1 MMKKIYSVGLVV
13 LLSATLV
20 ACGGTKSVQE
30 SVPPVQDA
38 MPDNADGSSTSGVTD
53 VSAVQG
59 SELGVEGAGATSGT
73 AGDLLSKLQVYFDYD
88 SSAIS
93 DASKQLIEAHAAYL
107 VNNPGI
113 TVMLEGNTDERGT
126 REYNLALGERR
137 ANAVAK
143 LMQALGVGASNI
155 QTVSYGEERPVA
167 LGQDEASY
175 AQNRRVE
182 IVYGN

>member
-1 MMKKIYSVGLVV
+1 MMQKLYSVGLVV

-20 ACGGTKSVQE
+20 ACGGTKNVQE

-38 MPDNADGSSTSGVTD
+38 MSGSADGSTSGVSD
-53 VSAVQG
+53 VSAAQG
-59 SELGVEGAGATSGT
+59 ADLGIEGAGATSGT
-73 AGDLLSKLQVYFDYD
+73 AGDLLSNRQIYFEYD
-88 SSAIS
+88 SSAITEVS
-93 DASKQLIEAHAAYL
+93 QQIIEAHAAYL

-137 ANAVAK
+137 AKAVAK
-143 LMQALGVGASNI
+143 MIQALGVSSSNI

-167 LGQDEASY
+167 LGQDETSY
-175 AQNRRVE
+175 SQNRRVE
-182 IVYGN
+182 IIYGN

>member
-1 MMKKIYSVGLVV
+1 MQKIYSAGLVI

-20 ACGGTKSVQE
+20 ACGGTKNVQE
-30 SVPPVQDA
+30 SMPPVQDA
-38 MPDNADGSSTSGVTD
+38 MSGNADGSSTSGVSD
-53 VSAVQG
+53 DSAVQG
-59 SELGVEGAGATSGT
+59 TELGAEGAGATSGT
-73 AGDLLSKLQVYFDYD
+73 AGDLLSQHQVYFEYD

-93 DASKQLIEAHAAYL
+93 EESKQLIEAHAAYL

-137 ANAVAK
+137 ANAVSK
-143 LMQALGVGASNI
+143 MMQVLGVGSSNI

-175 AQNRRVE
+175 SQNRRVE

>member
-1 MMKKIYSVGLVV
+1 MMKKLYSVGLVV

-20 ACGGTKSVQE
+20 ACGGTKNVQE

-38 MPDNADGSSTSGVTD
+38 MSGSGDGSTSGVSD
-53 VSAVQG
+53 VSAAQG
-59 SELGVEGAGATSGT
+59 ADLGVEGAGATSGT
-73 AGDLLSKLQVYFDYD
+73 AGDPLSNRQVYFEYD
-88 SSAIS
+88 SSAITE
-93 DASKQLIEAHAAYL
+93 ASQQIIEAHAAYL

-137 ANAVAK
+137 AKAVAK
-143 LMQALGVGASNI
+143 MMQALGVSSSNI

-167 LGQDEASY
+167 LGQDETSY
-175 AQNRRVE
+175 SQNRRVE
-182 IVYGN
+182 IIYGN